1 MDWFTSPSRR
11 LVMRLSIIVQ
21 VTDDLTGLP
30 VSGSNARVWIEGQK
44 PAIVKQDGR
53 YVFVDVPEGEYVLN
67 ASGGIYTQTA
77 VKCKV
82 TEGAAENVTLRLMPN
97 RLYPLPA
104 DHVRIEGKAA
114 PGAVL
119 RMYSADRSAAF
130 KLLSGAKKG
139 SRVVGIYHSE
149 GINIQGK
156 LLKIIEPDGGSEYIR
171 VVAAEEGDMSEYQL
185 ADKLKAAYPKI
196 GTVVL
201 PVTECAADSNGDF
214 TVMLK
219 TGSGSSTE
227 MICEVSRG
235 DTVTEK
241 RIDISGSEYIKADFT
256 E

>member
-1 MDWFTSPSRR
+1 
-11 LVMRLSIIVQ
+11 MRLSIIVQ

-67 ASGGIYTQTA
+67 ASGGIYTRTA
-77 VKCKV
+77 VKCRV
-82 TEGAAENVTLRLMPN
+82 TEGAVENVTLRLMPN

-104 DHVRIEGKAA
+104 DHVMIEGNAA

-119 RMYSADRSAAF
+119 RIYSADRSAAF

-156 LLKIIEPDGGSEYIR
+156 LLRIITPDGSGEYIR
-171 VVAAEEGDMSEYQL
+171 VAAAEEGDMSEYQL
-185 ADKLKAAYPKI
+185 SGELRSAYPKI
-196 GTVVL
+196 GTIVL
-201 PVTECAADSNGDF
+201 PVTECVADDSGGF

-219 TGSGSSTE
+219 KSGEKSAE
-227 MICEVSRG
+227 MICEVSVG

-241 RIDISGSEYIKADFT
+241 RIEISGSDYIKADLT
-256 E
+256 